1 VLDFYLSVKKDN
13 LLSKRSI
20 SLWQATAIGLG
31 NIIGAGIF
39 VLAGSVIHQAG
50 PGAIISFLIT
60 AVLAVTVALN
70 SAELSSKI
78 VSHGGLYSFAKETM
92 GEAMGFIVGWL
103 RAISYAIATSAV
115 ALGFSSYLLTMLG
128 ISSINYEIL
137 LAIVLMAFAVFLNY
151 IGINVVAD
159 IEEVLVILT
168 AGGLVMFIILS
179 LIYGKWIPTRFTPLI
194 PHGYFSII
202 QSASLAFFAY
212 SGFNTVATLT
222 PEIVHGRKNAPKA
235 IILSLGISTVLYLL
249 VVAGMIAL
257 MPWQLYSVTADPL
270 LEALNFSKAPLFV
283 DRIIGIIAVVATVTV
298 TLSLIVA
305 GSRTLLQMSDDGLL
319 PKTLGKEDSPK
330 RAVLLIGIIAIIS
343 VFLGNIQYIA
353 LASNF
358 GVIFS
363 YAITGLAVYIVR
375 KRKIEGPFNSPLY
388 PYVQIISILLSIL
401 VMLALGT
408 QALYIGSVTIIAGM
422 FLYVLE
428 KEEIGL
434 LDKQKRL

>member
-1 VLDFYLSVKKDN
+1 M
-13 LLSKRSI
+13 SKRSI

-39 VLAGSVIHQAG
+39 VLAGSVIYEAG
-50 PGAIISFLIT
+50 PGAIVSFLLT

-92 GEAMGFIVGWL
+92 GEAMGFVVGWL

-115 ALGFSSYLLTMLG
+115 ALGFSSYLLTMIG
-128 ISSINYEIL
+128 ITSIGAEIL
-137 LAIVLMAFAVFLNY
+137 LAIVLMVFAVLLNY
-151 IGINVVAD
+151 IGIRVVAE
-159 IEEVLVILT
+159 IEEVLVALT
-168 AGGLVMFIILS
+168 TGGLVMFIILS
-179 LIYGKWIPTRFTPLI
+179 LIYGRWIPSRFTPLV
-194 PHGYFSII
+194 PYGPFSII

-222 PEIVHGRKNAPKA
+222 PEIVDGKRNAPKA
-235 IILSLGISTVLYLL
+235 IILSLGISTTLYLL
-249 VVAGMIAL
+249 VVAGMLAL
-257 MPWQLYSVTADPL
+257 MPWKLYSVTADPL
-270 LEALNFSKAPLFV
+270 LTALNFSKAPMFV
-283 DRIIGIIAVVATVTV
+283 DQIIGIIAVVATVTV

-330 RAVLLIGIIAIIS
+330 RAVLLIGIVAILS

-363 YAITGLAVYIVR
+363 YAITGLAVYVVR
-375 KRKIEGPFNSPLY
+375 KRKIEGPFNSPFF
-388 PYVQIISILLSIL
+388 PCVQIISILLSIL
-401 VMLALGT
+401 VMLALGV
-408 QALYIGSVTIIAGM
+408 QALYIGSVTIIAGI
-422 FLYVLE
+422 FIYVLE
-428 KEEIGL
+428 KEEMT
-434 LDKQKRL
+434 RLNR